1 MLQPKNRNQKYNDL
15 FTDVDRGLIKIPK
28 FQREFVWS
36 KEQTAKL
43 IDSLIKG
50 FPIGTFIYWETRDEL
65 RYIKNI
71 GNAPLP
77 DTPKGHIVSYILDG
91 QQRITS
97 LYAVR
102 KGVVLHPEDGHEIN
116 YQDIS
121 INLALD
127 PDADEQVVTIEPPP
141 SIPSISVHKLLT
153 GSLTEL
159 TKEYGKDVDL
169 IEKIDIYRTRL
180 TGYDFSTIVIA
191 DYPIDVACEVFTRI
205 NRGGTELTLFEIMV
219 AKTYDEKRK
228 FDLAQEY
235 ERLIDNKG
243 AEKDLEDVGFE
254 TVPSSTIL
262 QCMSAHLCQQ
272 VRGKDILKLNKSEFI
287 DNWSTVKNGL
297 FYAIDYI
304 RTHLR
309 IPVSQLLPY
318 NALLIPFTYFFIRN
332 DGKAPSGPQDKL
344 LSQYF
349 WWASLSGRFSS
360 AADSKI
366 ARDLGRMDDILVEKP
381 LDYRGEEVK
390 LTMDDLRWYWF
401 STGDA
406 FCKAILCLY
415 AYFRPMSFKYN
426 SPTTIDNSW
435 LIRSNKKNDH
445 HFFPKS
451 YLTKQG
457 HKDWEANSILNI
469 TIVDEQLNKGDIRAS
484 APSKYMKRFKTI
496 NKELANTMNTHLI
509 DDIDAY
515 GIWSDDY
522 YTFIECRGQRVLKE
536 LKKRLEPNAFLTI

>member
-77 DTPKGHIVSYILDG
+77 DTLKGHIVSYILDG

-102 KGVVLHPEDGHEIN
+102 KGVLWTREDGYEIN
-116 YQDIS
+116 YKDVS

-127 PDADEQVVTIEPPP
+127 PDADEQVVVVEPPEDA
-141 SIPSISVHKLLT
+141 PSISVHKLLN

-205 NRGGTELTLFEIMV
+205 NKGGTELTLFEIMV

-228 FDLAQEY
+228 FDLAREY
-235 ERLIDNKG
+235 ERLIDNKKG

-254 TVPSSTIL
+254 TIPSSTVL
-262 QCMSAHLCQQ
+262 QCMSAYLCQQ
-272 VRGKDILKLNKSEFI
+272 VRGKDILKLNKSDFI
-287 DNWSTVKNGL
+287 DNWSTIKNGL
-297 FYAIDYI
+297 FHAVDYI

-318 NALLIPFTYFFIRN
+318 NSLLVPLTYFFIRN
-332 DGKAPSGPQDKL
+332 GGKAPSVLQDKL
-344 LSQYF
+344 LRQYF

-366 ARDLGRMDDILVEKP
+366 ARDLERMDNIRAEKP
-381 LDYRGEEVK
+381 PSYRGEEVK

-435 LIRSNKKNDH
+435 LIRSNSKNYH

-451 YLTKQG
+451 YLKKQEYE
-457 HKDWEANSILNI
+457 DWKANSILNI

-484 APSKYMKRFKTI
+484 APSKYMKTFKTT
-496 NKELANTMNTHLI
+496 NRELSNTMKTHLI

-515 GIWSDDY
+515 GIWNDDY

-536 LKKRLEPNAFLTI
+536 LKKRLEPKL